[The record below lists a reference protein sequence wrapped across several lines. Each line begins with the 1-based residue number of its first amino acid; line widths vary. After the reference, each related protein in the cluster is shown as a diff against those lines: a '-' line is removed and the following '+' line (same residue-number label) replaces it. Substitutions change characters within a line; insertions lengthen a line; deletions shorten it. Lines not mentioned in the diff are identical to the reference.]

1 MGRLRCNAGHMV
13 AVVNRDTGELRE
25 AQVFVAVLGASNYTY
40 AEATWTQTLPD
51 WCASHVRA
59 FEFFGGSTE
68 LLIPDD
74 VAAVSRPAD
83 IAGGARVQGHIMK
96 ALGFV
101 TIFSPIHWRG
111 GCHVGTVFPQA
122 RYG

>member
-1 MGRLRCNAGHMV
+1 MKIDRIHA
-13 AVVNRDTGELRE
+13 EL
-25 AQVFVAVLGASNYTY
+25 AKSGY

-74 VAAVSRPAD
+74 VPRNIIRVMCRP
-83 IAGGARVQGHIMK
+83 G
-96 ALGFV
+96 
-101 TIFSPIHWRG
+101 
-111 GCHVGTVFPQA
+111 
-122 RYG
+122 